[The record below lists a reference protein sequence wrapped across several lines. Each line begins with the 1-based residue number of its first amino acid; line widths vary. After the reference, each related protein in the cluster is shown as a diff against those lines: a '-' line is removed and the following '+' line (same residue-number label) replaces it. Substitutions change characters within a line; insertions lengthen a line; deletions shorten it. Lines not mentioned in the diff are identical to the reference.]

1 MFSTFLH
8 CSMVL
13 QKTMVRSQ
21 ELAFNSMAFNS
32 AARLFSNTCRHS
44 HRHSHSH
51 SHRHPEM
58 EEHYLYYH

>member
-13 QKTMVRSQ
+13 QKTIVRSQ

-44 HRHSHSH
+44 HSHSR

>member
-13 QKTMVRSQ
+13 QKTIVRSQ

-44 HRHSHSH
+44 HPTATVTPRWRNTISTTTSD
-51 SHRHPEM
+51 
-58 EEHYLYYH
+58 